1 MSEEYLTL
9 AEIKELLQKEQEIR
23 ILTMEQNYALEHAIK
38 YARIGAKDARKLAD
52 ELTEIEQVSE
62 ALACKL
68 VDLMPQH
75 EDEVN
80 AVFLKERT
88 MIDDAVIS
96 QILDKVKQY
105 I

>member
-9 AEIKELLQKEQEIR
+9 AEIKELLEKEQEVR
-23 ILTMEQNYALEHAIK
+23 VLTMEQNYALEHAAK
-38 YARIGAKDARKLAD
+38 YSKLSAEDSRKLAN
-52 ELTEIEQVSE
+52 ELVKIEQVSE

-75 EDEVN
+75 PDEIN
-80 AVFLKERT
+80 AVFLKGRT
-88 MIDDAVIS
+88 TRDDGVIS

>member
-9 AEIKELLQKEQEIR
+9 AEIKELLEKEKEVR
-23 ILTMEQNYALEHAIK
+23 VLTMEQNYSLEHALK
-38 YARIGAKDARKLAD
+38 YSRLDAKDSRKLAN
-52 ELTEIEQVSE
+52 ELAELEQVSE

-68 VDLMPQH
+68 VDLMPEH
-75 EDEVN
+75 KDEVN

-88 MIDDAVIS
+88 AIEESTIS
-96 QILDKVKQY
+96 QILEKVRKY

>member
-9 AEIKELLQKEQEIR
+9 AEIKELLQKEQEVR
-23 ILTMEQNYALEHAIK
+23 VLTMEQNYALEHAIK
-38 YARIGAKDARKLAD
+38 YARLDAKDARKLAD
-52 ELTEIEQVSE
+52 ELAGIEPVSE

-68 VDLMPQH
+68 VDLMPKH

-88 MIDDAVIS
+88 TIDNSTIS

-105 I
+105 L

>member
-9 AEIKELLQKEQEIR
+9 AEIKELLQKDQEVR
-23 ILTMEQNYALEHAIK
+23 VLTMEQNYALEHAVK
-38 YARIGAKDARKLAD
+38 FARLDAKDARKLAD

-68 VDLMPQH
+68 ADLMPQH
-75 EDEVN
+75 KEEVN

-88 MIDDAVIS
+88 AIDDTVIS
-96 QILDKVKQY
+96 QILDKIKQY

>member
-1 MSEEYLTL
+1 TL
-9 AEIKELLQKEQEIR
+9 AEIKELLQKEQEVR
-23 ILTMEQNYALEHAIK
+23 VLTMEQNYALEHAIK
-38 YARIGAKDARKLAD
+38 YARLDAKDARKLAD
-52 ELTEIEQVSE
+52 ELAGIEPVSE

-68 VDLMPQH
+68 VDLMPKH

-88 MIDDAVIS
+88 TIDNSTIS

-105 I
+105 L

>member
-9 AEIKELLQKEQEIR
+9 AEIKELLQKEQEVR
-23 ILTMEQNYALEHAIK
+23 VLTMEQNYSLEHALK
-38 YARIGAKDARKLAD
+38 YSRLDAKDSRKLAN
-52 ELTEIEQVSE
+52 ELAELEQVSE

-75 EDEVN
+75 ADEIN

-88 MIDDAVIS
+88 AIEDSTIS

>member
-9 AEIKELLQKEQEIR
+9 AEIKELLLKEQEVR
-23 ILTMEQNYALEHAIK
+23 VLTMEQNYALEHAIK
-38 YARIGAKDARKLAD
+38 YARLDAKDSRKLAN
-52 ELTEIEQVSE
+52 ELSEIEQVSE

-68 VDLMPQH
+68 VDLMPKH
-75 EDEVN
+75 KDEVN

-105 I
+105 V

>member
-1 MSEEYLTL
+1 MAEEYLTL
-9 AEIKELLQKEQEIR
+9 AEIKELLEKEQEVR
-23 ILTMEQNYALEHAIK
+23 MLTMEQNYALEHANK
-38 YARIGAKDARKLAD
+38 FARLSAKDSRKLAN
-52 ELTEIEQVSE
+52 ELVEIEQVNE

-68 VDLMPQH
+68 VDLLPQH

-88 MIDDAVIS
+88 MIDDDVIQ

-105 I
+105 V

>member
-9 AEIKELLQKEQEIR
+9 AEIKELLLVEQEVR
-23 ILTMEQNYALEHAIK
+23 VLTMEQNYALEHAIK
-38 YARIGAKDARKLAD
+38 YARLDAKDARKLAN
-52 ELTEIEQVSE
+52 ELSEIEQVSE

-68 VDLMPQH
+68 VDLMPH
-75 EDEVN
+75 HKDEVN

-105 I
+105 V

>member
-9 AEIKELLQKEQEIR
+9 AEIKELLEKEQEVR
-23 ILTMEQNYALEHAIK
+23 VLTMEQNYALEHAAK
-38 YARIGAKDARKLAD
+38 YSKLSAEDSRKLAN
-52 ELTEIEQVSE
+52 ELVKIEQVSE

-75 EDEVN
+75 PDEIN
-80 AVFLKERT
+80 AVFLQERT
-88 MIDDAVIS
+88 TIDDGVIS

>member
-9 AEIKELLQKEQEIR
+9 AEIKELLQKEQEVR
-23 ILTMEQNYALEHAIK
+23 VLTMEQNYALEHAVK
-38 YARIGAKDARKLAD
+38 FARLDAKDARKLAD

-75 EDEVN
+75 KEEVN

-88 MIDDAVIS
+88 AIDDTVIS
-96 QILDKVKQY
+96 KILDKIKQY

>member
-1 MSEEYLTL
+1 MSEKYLTL
-9 AEIKELLQKEQEIR
+9 AEIKELLQKEQEVR
-23 ILTMEQNYALEHAIK
+23 VLTMEQNYALEHAIK
-38 YARIGAKDARKLAD
+38 YARLDAKDARKLAD
-52 ELTEIEQVSE
+52 ELAGIEPVSE

-68 VDLMPQH
+68 VDLMPKH

-88 MIDDAVIS
+88 TIDNSTIS

-105 I
+105 L

>member
-1 MSEEYLTL
+1 MAEEYLTL
-9 AEIKELLQKEQEIR
+9 AETKELLLKEQEVR
-23 ILTMEQNYALEHAIK
+23 VLTMEQNYALEHAIK
-38 YARIGAKDARKLAD
+38 YARLEAEDARKLAN
-52 ELTEIEQVSE
+52 ELAEIEQVSD

-68 VDLMPQH
+68 VDLMPKH
-75 EDEVN
+75 KDEVN

-96 QILDKVKQY
+96 QILDKIKQF

>member
-9 AEIKELLQKEQEIR
+9 AEIKELLQKDQEVR
-23 ILTMEQNYALEHAIK
+23 VLTMEQNYALEHAIK
-38 YARIGAKDARKLAD
+38 FARLDAKDARKLAD
-52 ELTEIEQVSE
+52 ELAKIEPVSE

-75 EDEVN
+75 KEEIN

-88 MIDDAVIS
+88 SVDDAVVS
-96 QILDKVKQY
+96 QILDKIKQY
-105 I
+105 L

>member
-9 AEIKELLQKEQEIR
+9 AEIKELLEKEQEVR
-23 ILTMEQNYALEHAIK
+23 VLTMEQNYALEHAAK
-38 YARIGAKDARKLAD
+38 YSKLGAEDSRKLAN
-52 ELTEIEQVSE
+52 ELAEIEQVSE

-75 EDEVN
+75 PDEIN

-88 MIDDAVIS
+88 TIDDGVIS
-96 QILDKVKQY
+96 QILDKIKQY